1 MAEDGGKAIRFLPGM
16 AVKVAEDDDAVFAA
30 LWVAVFIT
38 FDFGDSHGWEG
49 FAGNGAQAEI
59 LGFSNDFPSLKIY

>member
-30 LWVAVFIT
+30 LWVAVFIM

-49 FAGNGAQAEI
+49 FAGNGA
-59 LGFSNDFPSLKIY
+59 

>member
-1 MAEDGGKAIRFLPGM
+1 M

-30 LWVAVFIT
+30 LWVAVFMT

-49 FAGNGAQAEI
+49 FAGYGA
-59 LGFSNDFPSLKIY
+59 